1 MKNNKIKIMSKVLC
15 RHCSLSCKKIGLVN
29 CSLYNAKAN
38 RPEQFKAEIKLAY
51 ANNDQN
57 KANALQ
63 KELYQFYYG
72 NDKN

>member
-1 MKNNKIKIMSKVLC
+1 MKNVLC
-15 RHCSLSCKKIGLVN
+15 RHCLLKCKQIGLIECN
-29 CSLYNAKAN
+29 KYTPIAN
-38 RPEQFKAEIKLAY
+38 KFENMKAEIKLAY

-63 KELYQFYYG
+63 KELNQFYYG

>member
-1 MKNNKIKIMSKVLC
+1 MKNVLC
-15 RHCSLSCKKIGLVN
+15 KHCLLIKCKQIGLIECN
-29 CSLYNAKAN
+29 KYTPIAN
-38 RPEQFKAEIKLAY
+38 KFENMKEEIKLAY

-57 KANALQ
+57 KANELQ

>member
-1 MKNNKIKIMSKVLC
+1 MSKVLC
-15 RHCSLSCKKIGLVN
+15 RHCSLSCKKIGLIECN
-29 CSLYNAKAN
+29 KYTPIAN
-38 RPEQFKAEIKLAY
+38 KFENMKEEIRLAY